1 MSADREYPQLVAD
14 RLRSAL
20 DEIELGIVLLDSD
33 LRLTFVNRAFLRI
46 YHLADKSSVSGL
58 DFEGLMRFVVR
69 QRRFLSP
76 ARFNAYVKKR
86 ANEVRAGIED
96 PRDIRMDDGQ
106 VIRVNCKTLPAG
118 GRMLVYADVTDLVQ
132 QADRLKEMAA
142 VDGMTG
148 VFNRRHFLSLAE
160 IEWGRY
166 QRYRRPMSLLM
177 LDIDRFKSI
186 NDRFGHAAG
195 DHVIVQIA
203 EMCRHERRKS
213 DVVARFGGEGFLLLL
228 PETQLSEAHEL
239 AERLRRQ
246 IEARDLSVASQAIT
260 ATVSVGVAQATS
272 SMDTIFDLIK
282 VADQRLYTAK
292 NSGRNRVC
300 VL

>member
-132 QADRLKEMAA
+132 QGRQAQ
-142 VDGMTG
+142 GNG
-148 VFNRRHFLSLAE
+148 GGRRH
-160 IEWGRY
+160 
-166 QRYRRPMSLLM
+166 
-177 LDIDRFKSI
+177 DR
-186 NDRFGHAAG
+186 GLQPAT
-195 DHVIVQIA
+195 
-203 EMCRHERRKS
+203 
-213 DVVARFGGEGFLLLL
+213 L
-228 PETQLSEAHEL
+228 P
-239 AERLRRQ
+239 
-246 IEARDLSVASQAIT
+246 IT
-260 ATVSVGVAQATS
+260 
-272 SMDTIFDLIK
+272 
-282 VADQRLYTAK
+282 R
-292 NSGRNRVC
+292 RNRVGPISTLSAADVTVNARHRSVQIYQRSFRSRRRRPRYC
-300 VL
+300 ADRRDVPARETQIRRGGSLRRRGVPAVAAGNAIVGSPRACGAASTAD

>member
-1 MSADREYPQLVAD
+1 
-14 RLRSAL
+14 
-20 DEIELGIVLLDSD
+20 
-33 LRLTFVNRAFLRI
+33 LRI

-69 QRRFLSP
+69 QRRFLSH

-213 DVVARFGGEGFLLLL
+213 DVVARFGGRSSCCCCRKRNCRKPTSLRSGFDGRLKRA
-228 PETQLSEAHEL
+228 TC
-239 AERLRRQ
+239 RLRRKPS
-246 IEARDLSVASQAIT
+246 RRRSASGSRKQHRAWIR
-260 ATVSVGVAQATS
+260 SSTS
-272 SMDTIFDLIK
+272 S
-282 VADQRLYTAK
+282 R
-292 NSGRNRVC
+292 
-300 VL
+300 